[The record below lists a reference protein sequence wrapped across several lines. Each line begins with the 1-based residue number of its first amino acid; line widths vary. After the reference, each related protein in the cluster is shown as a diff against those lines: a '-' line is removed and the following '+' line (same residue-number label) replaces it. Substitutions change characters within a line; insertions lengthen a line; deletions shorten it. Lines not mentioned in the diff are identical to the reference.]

1 MTSSPSSFATT
12 SSKRCPR
19 SSRRR
24 LQPSTSPLS
33 HRRAALLLATAVRLT
48 SPSGLNLTI
57 TDSSRS
63 SSSSSVVAV
72 QSVPLL
78 ISAAC
83 LPLAAARTS
92 PAWDEATP
100 LPAPLP
106 AFPDLEL
113 PLVVSRRRPATTATA
128 LSLPLAPVP
137 TRLKAMLVS
146 AAVPSVVDQL
156 ARLLVALARRLATSK
171 HLAMALAWNRP
182 LEMGRTS

>member
-48 SPSGLNLTI
+48 SPSGLNSTI
-57 TDSSRS
+57 IVSS

-100 LPAPLP
+100 PPAPLP
-106 AFPDLEL
+106 AFQDLEL
-113 PLVVSRRRPATTATA
+113 PLVVSRCRLATTATA
-128 LSLPLAPVP
+128 TAPSLPLVPAP
-137 TRLKAMLVS
+137 THLKATLVS